1 MRIVRRFIELPGQQT
16 LSLALGNFDGIHLG
30 HKALLKNLDTDD
42 NHQHAVMTFEPH
54 PLSVLRPQIKITRL
68 YSFREKLLYL
78 EKSAEVIYIPR
89 FNQALAA
96 MTAEDFVD
104 LLFNTLNVKRVIV
117 GENFRFGNQQHG
129 DTEML
134 RRLAKPKG
142 VTIDTIPLIN
152 IDGDSVSSGRIR
164 QCLSEGNFT
173 QAASLLGREW
183 TLSGKV
189 RKGRGLGRQLGTPT
203 ANIHLSFTP
212 PCRGI
217 FAATATWDGGKP
229 LPAAISIGNNP
240 TVNSGNDKLYVEAH
254 IPNFD
259 GELYGCYL
267 HLQPIKKIRDE
278 QKYENLAKLK
288 KAIAEDIKQTLS
300 ISHP

>member
-212 PCRGI
+212 PSMFIKGMVSI
-217 FAATATWDGGKP
+217 VTPFGFA
-229 LPAAISIGNNP
+229 S
-240 TVNSGNDKLYVEAH
+240 
-254 IPNFD
+254 
-259 GELYGCYL
+259 
-267 HLQPIKKIRDE
+267 R
-278 QKYENLAKLK
+278 
-288 KAIAEDIKQTLS
+288 LS
-300 ISHP
+300 ISVSPCCWLPKRKFSPTITRLTFKVLNNKSTKSSAVIAAKA